1 MLSLQSVFK
10 DFKAQGTSDHAGII
24 FGHAGPFSS
33 RDMPGLV
40 QGDPDVRNFD
50 VEGLEFPKCKVV
62 TGQC

>member
-1 MLSLQSVFK
+1 ML
-10 DFKAQGTSDHAGII
+10 KAQGTSDHAMII

-62 TGQC
+62 RGQC